1 MSPVLK
7 LVLLSDLAQTKRA
20 LTLSVQLVV
29 EIVQQRGSCSPLKSV
44 HTHTHTHKQER
55 IGKMIRD
62 ESAERNEGMLRCFGV
77 AVRACVTSSLANL
90 SDL

>member
-1 MSPVLK
+1 MSPVLQ

-29 EIVQQRGSCSPLKSV
+29 EIVQQRSSCSPLKSV
-44 HTHTHTHKQER
+44 HTHAHKQEH
-55 IGKMIRD
+55 IGKTIRD

-77 AVRACVTSSLANL
+77 AVCACVTSSLANL